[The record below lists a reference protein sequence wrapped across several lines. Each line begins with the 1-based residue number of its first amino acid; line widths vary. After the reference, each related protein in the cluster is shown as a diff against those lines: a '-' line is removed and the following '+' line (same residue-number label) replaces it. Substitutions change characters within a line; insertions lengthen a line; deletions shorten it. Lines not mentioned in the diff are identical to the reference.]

1 MSKAET
7 LLRIKEA
14 EAQNRTTREAAERE
28 RALTGGGDRRAA
40 PAAVVARARKRVAR
54 SGAMTASAA
63 AKMSHPNATRCSPWP
78 ARRRLES
85 RLAARRTST
94 RPLNSS
100 SLVFEVPCVLS
111 PERMARALIV
121 GPREKLESV
130 IGTLHDM
137 KLIHLVDHEGEDDT
151 FGIGKPLPPAAE
163 LSDSLLKL
171 RSIANILAVKAP
183 PKEIEAVRLDQLR
196 ERIHSLEL
204 GITDEA

>member
-1 MSKAET
+1 
-7 LLRIKEA
+7 
-14 EAQNRTTREAAERE
+14 
-28 RALTGGGDRRAA
+28 RRAGPRSIWWRRSA
-40 PAAVVARARKRVAR
+40 SKRRLATVTSWPPRRPA
-54 SGAMTASAA
+54 
-63 AKMSHPNATRCSPWP
+63 SHPNATRCSPWP
-78 ARRRLES
+78 ERRRLQS

-100 SLVFEVPCVLS
+100 SLVFEVPCVLR

-130 IGTLHDM
+130 IGSLHDM

-196 ERIHSLEL
+196 ERILSLEL
-204 GITDEA
+204 GHTHADARRHKQELSLADAHRGTATHEQ